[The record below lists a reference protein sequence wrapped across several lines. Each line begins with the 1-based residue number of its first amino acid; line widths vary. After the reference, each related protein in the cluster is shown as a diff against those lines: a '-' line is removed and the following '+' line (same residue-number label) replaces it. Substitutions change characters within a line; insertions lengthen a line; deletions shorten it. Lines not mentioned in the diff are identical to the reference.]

1 MKTQLKP
8 GEQLTFLF
16 KIIDDAKNVGSYQIS
31 NLAFA
36 CLLNLALDRDDLKII
51 WESSDNSLEDEWEN
65 VEPYSYYDLVVISDG
80 LRDAC
85 IPVPIIRPGYQKSC
99 FLDAK
104 ERGNFWERRVHER
117 NVGKCFPRQKEYLEE
132 KLLEVFP
139 DCRELAGRYL
149 DLTQSQEGS
158 C

>member
-1 MKTQLKP
+1 MKIKP

-16 KIIDDAKNVGSYQIS
+16 KIIEAAKNVGCYKIA
-31 NLAFA
+31 NTAFA

-51 WESSDNSLEDEWEN
+51 WESQDNSQEDEWEN
-65 VEPYSYYDLVVISDG
+65 VEPHSYYDLVVISDG

-104 ERGNFWERRVHER
+104 ERGNFWDIRYHHRSDRRCLP
-117 NVGKCFPRQKEYLEE
+117 GQKEYLEQM
-132 KLLEVFP
+132 LVGAFSN
-139 DCRELAGRYL
+139 CQELADKYL
-149 DLTQSQEGS
+149 DLTKSREND
-158 C
+158 

>member
-1 MKTQLKP
+1 MKTQFKP

-16 KIIDDAKNVGSYQIS
+16 KIIDDAKNVGCYQIA

-36 CLLNLALDRDDLKII
+36 CLLDLALDREDLKII
-51 WESSDNSLEDEWEN
+51 WESSDNSQEDEWEN

-80 LRDAC
+80 LRDVC

-104 ERGNFWERRVHER
+104 ERGNFWEKRIHQR
-117 NVGKCFPRQKEYLEE
+117 NVGKCLPGQKEYLESE
-132 KLLEVFP
+132 LLQVFP
-139 DCRELAGRYL
+139 NCRELADKYL
-149 DLTQSQEGS
+149 DLTQSQEND
-158 C
+158 